1 MDKLYGRVLV
11 PPAVV
16 TELLHGREGGV
27 DLPHLERLPWI
38 TVESPEGLDK
48 VPTAVELGAGEKEV
62 LALAMQRPGSL
73 IVLDDRLAR
82 SHAEALRLT
91 VTGTLGILLRAKS
104 EGLLPRI
111 APVLDKLDRLGFRLS
126 SKTRTVVL
134 KLASE

>member
-1 MDKLYGRVLV
+1 M
-11 PPAVV
+11 
-16 TELLHGREGGV
+16 TELLRGGEGGL

-126 SKTRTVVL
+126 SKTRIAVL